1 MRRGGTGW
9 STPSHCFPSD
19 GFPPPTMSQLVLWC
33 LAAPSLLAL
42 TKDLSARRTLLQIR
56 KLRPEG
62 WGRKG
67 FVLDLLPGHV
77 SQNWAPPQFPGLS
90 PGPAG
95 RDLRASIQAF
105 WELFV
110 EGLQER
116 ACLSSASISV
126 IGERRWREGGM
137 SKLFLMPWLLI
148 SLNRT

>member
-1 MRRGGTGW
+1 MVH
-9 STPSHCFPSD
+9 SVPLLPSGSS
-19 GFPPPTMSQLVLWC
+19 PPPTVSHLVLWC

-42 TKDLSARRTLLQIR
+42 TRDLSAGRTLLQIR
-56 KLRPEG
+56 KRRPRAG
-62 WGRKG
+62 KG

-77 SQNWAPPQFPGLS
+77 SQNWAPSLFPGLS

-95 RDLRASIQAF
+95 RDLWAGIQTL
-105 WELFV
+105 WELVV

-116 ACLSSASISV
+116 TCLSSASISV
-126 IGERRWREGGM
+126 TGERRWREGGM